1 MDDREAL
8 LTGVVHG
15 LLAQVVAD
23 PESPFTYAEVA
34 AVPDGGGHFT
44 NVLKVTAADG
54 AVLTVTVEHV
64 S

>member
-1 MDDREAL
+1 
-8 LTGVVHG
+8 
-15 LLAQVVAD
+15 VAD